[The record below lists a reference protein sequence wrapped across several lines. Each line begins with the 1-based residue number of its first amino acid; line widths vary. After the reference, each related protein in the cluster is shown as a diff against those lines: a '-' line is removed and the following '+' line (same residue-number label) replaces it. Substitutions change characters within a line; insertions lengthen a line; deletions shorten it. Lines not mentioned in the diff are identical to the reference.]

1 MNKRTTY
8 RTYITVAT
16 SFHRYLKKNQD
27 KKKCRCCTS
36 VRSRCVSMTVKNK
49 QERLLLTFKVPTAHG
64 KKNTRVMKKTYHAYQ
79 REFSFLQITKQN
91 KTNAFLI
98 FITCLIE
105 FEIPSFQW
113 PLLLWS
119 KKLSSSSSF
128 SNSSCCCGYVVTPKT
143 LPQHEARH
151 PSYCIRRSPYPD
163 RTGVLRPKHP
173 PVSCSAVTVFP
184 CRKGM

>member
-1 MNKRTTY
+1 MNKQTIY

-16 SFHRYLKKNQD
+16 SFHRYLKKKLGHKNS
-27 KKKCRCCTS
+27 RCGTS

-49 QERLLLTFKVPTAHG
+49 QERLLLTFQVPTEHG
-64 KKNTRVMKKTYHAYQ
+64 KKYKEKYLSCISKRIQFPA
-79 REFSFLQITKQN
+79 KQN
-91 KTNAFLI
+91 ETKKKCLVDHYF
-98 FITCLIE
+98 TCLIE

-119 KKLSSSSSF
+119 KRLSSSSSF
-128 SNSSCCCGYVVTPKT
+128 SNSSCCCGHAVTPTT

-151 PSYCIRRSPYPD
+151 PSCCIRRSPYPD
-163 RTGVLRPKHP
+163 RTGVLHPKHP